1 MKKIILIILLVGTF
15 LGCEENLEQKDP
27 TGPTGEDFFKT
38 ERDVQLSVVAAYAG
52 LTNGNSLWARDMVGL
67 EVLSDNGYGIA
78 DSPYRTW
85 DNFDFEPSHGL
96 VTDFYASLYQAINRA
111 NLVIYWA
118 PQINGIAQTDLDNYL
133 GQVHFLRGY
142 EYFLLT
148 LLFGDV
154 PVVLEPSSDPAG
166 FTVGVTPATE
176 IYDLVISELELAES
190 LLPATQSEAGRVVSM
205 AATAL
210 LSKVYLFGADELGNT
225 SWYGIAEQK
234 ALEVINSG
242 TYSLVDDPGATALE
256 DLINL
261 WSLGNQNS
269 SEDIFAV
276 QHYSSGGWNNGNV
289 AQLFQMAINPR
300 LDRNL
305 NIWGFGWIHTYES
318 IEAQWSDSDPRKRF
332 SLFFNGDDVVT
343 VNGDTLGQ
351 YNSATARAES
361 RLDSGGPKKFWWS
374 ESYDRVAGTS
384 DLDAKALRYAELLLI
399 HAEADLMADGSLST
413 AGANSFNLVRARAD
427 LASIPAGSITRDVIL
442 EERRWELF
450 LEGHRWFD
458 LLRTRS
464 AESAF
469 ADIAALDNTLPQYV
483 GLGLGKNDLEKV
495 GTFIPQKHYKFP
507 YPQTALDRNVSLI
520 QKPEWAGEE

>member
-1 MKKIILIILLVGTF
+1 MT
-15 LGCEENLEQKDP
+15 
-27 TGPTGEDFFKT
+27 
-38 ERDVQLSVVAAYAG
+38 
-52 LTNGNSLWARDMVGL
+52 
-67 EVLSDNGYGIA
+67 
-78 DSPYRTW
+78 
-85 DNFDFEPSHGL
+85 
-96 VTDFYASLYQAINRA
+96 
-111 NLVIYWA
+111 
-118 PQINGIAQTDLDNYL
+118 
-133 GQVHFLRGY
+133 
-142 EYFLLT
+142 
-148 LLFGDV
+148 
-154 PVVLEPSSDPAG
+154 
-166 FTVGVTPATE
+166 
-176 IYDLVISELELAES
+176 
-190 LLPATQSEAGRVVSM
+190 
-205 AATAL
+205 ATAML
-210 LSKVYLFGADELGNT
+210 AKVYLFGADELGNT

-413 AGANSFNLVRARAD
+413 AGANSFNNGED
-427 LASIPAGSITRDVIL
+427 AGTS
-442 EERRWELF
+442 
-450 LEGHRWFD
+450 
-458 LLRTRS
+458 S
-464 AESAF
+464 AP
-469 ADIAALDNTLPQYV
+469 LNWNT
-483 GLGLGKNDLEKV
+483 
-495 GTFIPQKHYKFP
+495 
-507 YPQTALDRNVSLI
+507 RNVTDMSEMFRNATSFNQSIGNQNVGNVTNMSTMFGSATSFNQPIGGWDVSNVTDISYMFWRAASFRQLVSD
-520 QKPEWAGEE
+520 WDVSNVTRRF